1 MKTELSISYKTGSY
15 KADLLARLR
24 DPEYATGYL
33 KAVLEE
39 HDEAAFQL
47 ALRDVAEAQH
57 LPLPATPLQ
66 WAEATSLLRKL
77 GLQLRLDLAQAA

>member
-1 MKTELSISYKTGSY
+1 MKAEPSISYKTGSY
-15 KADLLARLR
+15 KADLLERLR
-24 DPEYATGYL
+24 DPAYASGYL
-33 KAVLEE
+33 SAVLEE

-66 WAEATSLLRKL
+66 WNEATELLRKL